1 MTVEEAITVRISALA
16 AVVALAGSRVYLD
29 KLPQSPTY
37 PAIRVQLVDDP
48 ASFHLR
54 GPDGLSRA
62 RVQVDHYVDE
72 AVSGSDPYASVEAL
86 ETATRGDGLG
96 TAATGLSGWIGS
108 VGSPPFVVRGCFR
121 TNRLRRY
128 DPDELRVLTMTTDYI
143 VWYLGS

>member
-1 MTVEEAITVRISALA
+1 MTVEEAVYTRVAALA
-16 AVVALAGSRVYLD
+16 AVITLAGTRVYLD

-37 PAIRVQLVDDP
+37 PAIRVQLIDDP

-72 AVSGSDPYASVEAL
+72 AASGSDPYAAVEAL
-86 ETATRGDGLG
+86 EAATRGDGKG
-96 TAATGLSGWIGS
+96 TEATGLSGWIGS

-128 DPDELRVLTMTTDYI
+128 DPDELRVLTMSTDYI
-143 VWYLGS
+143 VWFLGA

>member
-1 MTVEEAITVRISALA
+1 MTVEEAITVRVSALA
-16 AVVALAGSRVYLD
+16 AVIALAGDRVYLD

-48 ASFHLR
+48 ASYHLR

-62 RVQVDHYVDE
+62 RVQVDHYADE
-72 AVSGSDPYASVEAL
+72 ATASSDPYAAVAAL
-86 ETATRGDGLG
+86 EAATRGDGKG
-96 TAATGLSGWIGS
+96 TSATGLSGWIGD

-128 DPDELRVLTMTTDYI
+128 DPDELRLLTMSVDYI
-143 VWYLGS
+143 VHYLGS